1 MIKVIH
7 NNSCPNSKAILEY
20 LDENDIK
27 FQIIDIAKNPLSL
40 FELRTLFK
48 KLNKKPS
55 KVLRKSAELYKKYFS
70 EEESVSE
77 EKALEV
83 IALNPEVIQCPILI
97 KRKNCHA
104 GESAGE
110 CQVFYRELTK
120 ALINSKKLEN
130 HPYF

>member
-1 MIKVIH
+1 MSKYNSPIKTSVMIKVIH

-97 KRKNCHA
+97 KGKIAMPGNP
-104 GESAGE
+104 
-110 CQVFYRELTK
+110 
-120 ALINSKKLEN
+120 LEN
-130 HPYF
+130 VKFFIEN

>member
-97 KRKNCHA
+97 KGKIAMLGNP
-104 GESAGE
+104 
-110 CQVFYRELTK
+110 
-120 ALINSKKLEN
+120 LEN
-130 HPYF
+130 VKFFIEN